1 MKKKEKINVV
11 WLKRDLRLNDN
22 EAIANALNSSR
33 RVLLLYVFENSL
45 FDDPHYNERHFN
57 FIRESLVDLNISL
70 SSFNSKILIVQSE
83 VIPAINKLLSLY
95 SIDTIFSHQET
106 GILATYFR
114 DQSFKRYCK
123 NNMIN
128 WQENV
133 NNGVFRGLKN
143 RKGWALEWKD
153 YMMSPMHVFEDDKNI
168 LFEIDAINKLEK
180 LYVIP
185 SLEINENSPFQK
197 GGTTIGKKYFDSFF
211 QSRYRN
217 YMPHI
222 SKPLLSRKACSRLS
236 PYLAWG
242 NLSIRQV
249 FQKALAFR
257 EQTDYKK
264 QVDAFISRL
273 QWQAH
278 FIQKFEMEDTMEFM
292 SLNKGFHKLK
302 KDISEEYQL
311 AWRTGKTGYPLVDAC
326 MRCLNET
333 GYLNFRMR
341 ALVVSFFTHNLWQ
354 PWQDATKH
362 LSQMFLDFEPGIHYP
377 QLQMQAGETGI
388 NMIRIYNP
396 VKNSLIHDPEA
407 KFIKQW
413 LPELK
418 NLEIH
423 FAHEP
428 YKMTRMEQVFH
439 DFHLGKDYP
448 HPIVDLQRSR
458 KKAND
463 ILWTMKKDEEVRA
476 ENFRILEK
484 HTIRKET
491 SSLL

>member
-1 MKKKEKINVV
+1 
-11 WLKRDLRLNDN
+11 
-22 EAIANALNSSR
+22 
-33 RVLLLYVFENSL
+33 
-45 FDDPHYNERHFN
+45 
-57 FIRESLVDLNISL
+57 
-70 SSFNSKILIVQSE
+70 
-83 VIPAINKLLSLY
+83 
-95 SIDTIFSHQET
+95 
-106 GILATYFR
+106 
-114 DQSFKRYCK
+114 
-123 NNMIN
+123 MIN